1 MPKVVCPYCRQ
12 KAFVVKNGRR
22 RNKNSKKQ
30 KYRCNRCKRDFTP
43 DDGFLR
49 MREKKEHI
57 VEAVGLYKGG
67 LSSRK
72 ARDHM
77 WQHHGVNASHESIM
91 SWVRRFSRK
100 LKEFVNTLR
109 PVIKGRVHADEV
121 ILKQKGE
128 KRYYWGAKD
137 AVTRFRLST
146 SWTRKREYE
155 KGAKELFQ
163 KLKHHCEGTPSM
175 IVTDGLEH
183 YKRAFNK
190 YLLYTATLV
199 HGVPIACKKYGLE
212 HNNNV
217 AERDNQRI
225 KTRFKTM
232 RGFKDFDSGGE
243 ILDLIDICYNFVD
256 PHGAL
261 EGGTPAEEAG
271 LKLNLGR
278 NKLMSLIR
286 LSARA
291 ASFFRSLLDLGVLGS
306 KKAMETHGLRILEP
320 AWAELS

>member
-49 MREKKEHI
+49 MREKKQHI
-57 VEAVGLYKGG
+57 VEAVDLYERG
-67 LSSRK
+67 LSLQK
-72 ARDHM
+72 VADHM
-77 WQHHGVNASHESIM
+77 WQHHRLKVSPETIRN
-91 SWVRRFSRK
+91 WVRKFSRK
-100 LKEFVNTLR
+100 IKGFVSTLKPE
-109 PVIKGRVHADEV
+109 IKGRVHADEV
-121 ILKQKGE
+121 ILKVKGE
-128 KRYYWGAKD
+128 KCYYWGAKD

-146 SWTRKREYE
+146 AWTRKREY
-155 KGAKELFQ
+155 KRGAKELFR
-163 KLKHHCEGTPSM
+163 KLKHNCIGMPPR

-183 YKRAFNK
+183 YRRAFNK
-190 YLLYTATLV
+190 YFLYKSKLS
-199 HGVPIACKKYGLE
+199 HGVPIACKKYGLK

-225 KTRFKTM
+225 KQRYKTM
-232 RGFKDFDSGGE
+232 RGFKNFDSGGE
-243 ILDLIDICYNFVD
+243 ILDLIDICYNFVR

-291 ASFFRSLLDLGVLGS
+291 ASFFRSLLRSMHFLAQNWGFQPQNL
-306 KKAMETHGLRILEP
+306 
-320 AWAELS
+320 